1 LEGPTIDPGRWVTI
15 TEGDTVVAGEVVAV
29 VAAIT
34 TSHIKEEEE
43 VEATMMIAT
52 RGAGALPEVAIK
64 GVTKAGPEVSAAVL
78 HPLAHD

>member
-1 LEGPTIDPGRWVTI
+1 MTI

-43 VEATMMIAT
+43 EVEGTMMMAT
-52 RGAGALPEVAIK
+52 REAGALPEVDIR
-64 GVTKAGPEVSAAVL
+64 GDTKAGPEVSTAVL
-78 HPLAHD
+78 HPLAQD